1 MRNISG
7 RINTIEKQLSVG
19 KEDTRLIL
27 LTPSIDGAPN
37 GASPKDMKKL
47 GAIETWI
54 TYHEQLKAQERP
66 NPNFP
71 KSAIIIDLD
80 VDEEYQARATKSNQ
94 KQPFAE
100 K

>member
-1 MRNISG
+1 MRNISK
-7 RINTIEKQLSVG
+7 RINTIEKQLNVG

-27 LTPSIDGAPN
+27 LTPSINGATN
-37 GASPKDMKKL
+37 CASPKDMKKL

-54 TYHEQLKAQERP
+54 TYNEQLKAQERP

-80 VDEEYQARATKSNQ
+80 VDKEYQAREQLKGKGNA
-94 KQPFAE
+94 
-100 K
+100 